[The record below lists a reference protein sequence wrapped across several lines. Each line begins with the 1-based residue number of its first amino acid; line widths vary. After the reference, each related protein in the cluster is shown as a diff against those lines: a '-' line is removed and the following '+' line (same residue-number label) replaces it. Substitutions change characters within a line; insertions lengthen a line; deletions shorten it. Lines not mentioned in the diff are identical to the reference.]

1 MTTTKNAI
9 DNNIFGLYSN
19 DENYQLATTEIKE
32 AADKLIELMRQYR
45 EVGAQDTESR
55 DAIAYYISNNF

>member
-19 DENYQLATTEIKE
+19 EKEYQVATIEIKE
-32 AADKLIELMRQYR
+32 AADKLIELMREYR
-45 EVGAQDTESR
+45 SIGAQDTESR
-55 DAIAYYISNNF
+55 DAITYYISNNI